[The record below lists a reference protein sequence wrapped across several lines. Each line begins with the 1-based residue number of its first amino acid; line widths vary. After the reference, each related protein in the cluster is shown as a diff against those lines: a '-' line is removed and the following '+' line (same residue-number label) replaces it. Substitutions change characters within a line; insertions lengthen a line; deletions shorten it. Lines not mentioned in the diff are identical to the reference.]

1 MPDICIFTVTGNLQR
16 GSTITMWKEVSGDEN
31 ATFLA
36 FGKSIKKWLQT
47 LCAKALALLL
57 YYNCAVEEESSLTK
71 THKLAIGQD

>member
-36 FGKSIKKWLQT
+36 FGKSIKNGFKHSVQRHSHFFYITTVQL
-47 LCAKALALLL
+47 KK
-57 YYNCAVEEESSLTK
+57 NR
-71 THKLAIGQD
+71 H